1 MPTRNSNSKTTN
13 TGKETTTSSKN
24 TGDGKSSSANKKQ
37 DALNVKVPTARE
49 RAKDSDLGRRSDANS
64 NEL

>member
-1 MPTRNSNSKTTN
+1 MPTRNTNSKKTN
-13 TGKETTTSSKN
+13 TGKGTSTGNK

-37 DALNVKVPTARE
+37 GAVNVKVPTAKE
-49 RAKDSDLGRRSDANS
+49 RAKDLDEGRRMDANS

>member
-1 MPTRNSNSKTTN
+1 MPKRNSNSKTTT
-13 TGKETTTSSKN
+13 TGKETNTSNKTTV
-24 TGDGKSSSANKKQ
+24 DEKSSTTNKKQ
-37 DALNVKVPTARE
+37 GAVNVKVPTARE